1 MIEESIRA
9 DLEES
14 DPCPTIIVSSRCNTN
29 NKDEEETYPI
39 APVSIGG
46 KRRWLRMHAERRQES
61 ISSLHSRRALVS
73 GVHRVVVVRE
83 EEKREDRGRRSGR
96 FIL

>member
-1 MIEESIRA
+1 MSYDHRQ
-9 DLEES
+9 LS
-14 DPCPTIIVSSRCNTN
+14 MQHNS
-29 NKDEEETYPI
+29 EEEEDTYPI
-39 APVSIGG
+39 APVRIGS
-46 KRRWLRMHAERRQES
+46 KRGWLRMHAERREES

-83 EEKREDRGRRSGR
+83 EEKREDRRRRSGR